1 MLYYGV
7 DICIFLNGAGIYK
20 LKAKGS
26 ETNAAPLSLDNFSKD
41 FSVDN
46 MKTGY
51 KTGLYGHVYDFSIDD
66 DSIDVDD
73 FSDIH

>member
-1 MLYYGV
+1 M
-7 DICIFLNGAGIYK
+7 
-20 LKAKGS
+20 KAKGS
-26 ETNAAPLSLDNFSKD
+26 ETNAAPLSSDNFSKD

>member
-1 MLYYGV
+1 MLHYGV
-7 DICIFLNGAGIYK
+7 NICIFLNGAEIYK

-26 ETNAAPLSLDNFSKD
+26 ETNAALLCLDNFSKD

-51 KTGLYGHVYDFSIDD
+51 KTGLYGHAYDFSIDY
-66 DSIDVDD
+66 DSVDVDD

>member
-1 MLYYGV
+1 MLYYRV
-7 DICIFLNGAGIYK
+7 NICIFLNGVEIYK

-26 ETNAAPLSLDNFSKD
+26 ETNAAPLCLDNFSKN

-46 MKTGY
+46 M
-51 KTGLYGHVYDFSIDD
+51 KTGLYGHVYDFSIDY